1 MPFIEIDKSIR
12 EKDWS
17 MREFHSHDHYE
28 IYFLNKGSRFFFLS
42 NALYKINGPA
52 VVVIPPHT
60 VHKTEGGSFER
71 YNINVS
77 SAYLDPFQ
85 KEILEQKSL
94 QILKITAQ
102 EAKALSALL
111 DHAYT
116 IDKATKKGEYQ
127 LRVLFSYGIFLL
139 DQSSASHQTPQAQSE
154 MDIPPLIL
162 KVLDYLNAHYSENIT
177 LDGLAEKFFVSKPTL
192 IYNFKKYTKRSPIDF
207 LLTVRITKAK
217 QLLVSTKQSVEI
229 IADTCGFSS
238 ANYFGLIFKKKE
250 GISPLT
256 YRKNQLAKM

>member
-1 MPFIEIDKSIR
+1 MPFIEIDKSVR

-17 MREFHSHDHYE
+17 MHEFHSHAHYE
-28 IYFLNKGSRFFFLS
+28 IYFLSKGNRSFFLS

-52 VVVIPPHT
+52 VIVIPPRV

-71 YNINVS
+71 HNINVS
-77 SAYLDPFQ
+77 PAYLDPFQ
-85 KEILEQKSL
+85 KDILNQKSL
-94 QILKITAQ
+94 QILKLISQ
-102 EAKALSALL
+102 EAKSLTALL
-111 DHAYT
+111 DHAYAV
-116 IDKATKKGEYQ
+116 DKTTKRGEYE
-127 LRVLFSYGIFLL
+127 LRTLFSYGIYLL
-139 DQSSASHQTPQAQSE
+139 GRSSSTQQAPQAISE
-154 MDIPPLIL
+154 TVIPPIVL
-162 KVLDYLNAHYSENIT
+162 KVLDHLNLHYDENIT
-177 LDGLAEKFFVSKPTL
+177 LDVLAERFFVSKPTL

-217 QLLVSTKQSVEI
+217 QLLVSTKKSVGEI
-229 IADTCGFSS
+229 SDACGFSS